1 MPNSR
6 ADAALAMHATI
17 LALPGVVPKKL
28 FGAQA
33 FFFGPRMFAF
43 LVDGAVVLKLP
54 AGERRSALERNHGK
68 PFLVGAHVPFG
79 RWIEVP
85 LDDPA
90 RAVHLVRVAHA
101 AAHVPDREGPR
112 KRRSRATKRRPAH
125 GPA

>member
-1 MPNSR
+1 MSNLRTHVP
-6 ADAALAMHATI
+6 AAMHAAI
-17 LALPGVVPKKL
+17 LALPGVAPKKL

-54 AGERRSALERNHGK
+54 AGERRAALERKLGR

-79 RWIEVP
+79 RWLEVA

-90 RAVHLVRVAHA
+90 PALHLVRVAYIA
-101 AAHVPDREGPR
+101 AQVPDREGPR
-112 KRRSRATKRRPAH
+112 KRRQRASKPRRTRQPS
-125 GPA
+125 